1 MTAAAVAAERV
12 FGPNVAKAARYAEL
26 LATVGIERGL
36 IGPRE
41 ADRIWSRHLFNS
53 VVMAPLIP
61 QAVRVVDLGSG
72 AGLPGIPVALARPDL
87 ELVLLEP
94 MARRVQFLEECV
106 TELELSNVTVAR
118 GRAQDGAG
126 KLTNVVVARAVAPLS
141 TLAELALALC
151 RPGGVLLALKGLKA
165 ADEAAELNATERFA
179 AIVHPLVDAT
189 GVTATVVEVRRT
201 TKQGRKTP

>member
-1 MTAAAVAAERV
+1 MTAAAVAAERA

-36 IGPRE
+36 VGPRE

-53 VVMAPLIP
+53 VVMTPLIP

-141 TLAELALALC
+141 TLAGLALALC